1 MSVDYAAIST
11 TQNIK
16 IGISII
22 FVIEDVDVYLAN
34 LYVKNIN
41 KFLYINDGLNG
52 FTADIENGTSVVGYY
67 TANNSTQYDELISL
81 S

>member
-16 IGISII
+16 IGTSII

-52 FTADIENGTSVVGYY
+52 FTADIGNDEKSQAMVRANL
-67 TANNSTQYDELISL
+67 TAGFVFEL
-81 S
+81 

>member
-1 MSVDYAAIST
+1 MSVDHAAIST

-34 LYVKNIN
+34 LYVNNIN
-41 KFLYINDGLNG
+41 KFLYINDDLNG
-52 FTADIENGTSVVGYY
+52 FTADIGNGTSVVEYY